1 MSTQPRRAGDAG
13 PSPPD
18 DDFSIDLP
26 DMPRLL
32 AGIDADDG
40 QPLTRLA
47 MRLLVL
53 TLARNADLRRARW
66 TEFNLQ
72 ASEWR
77 IPSGRDAGTV
87 RVLPLSRQALDTL
100 LEIRK
105 YRGGTPWVFPGQ
117 RDAGR
122 PIHEATLA
130 AAFARAGGA
139 QATTS
144 PGRLRAAARALLGR
158 AGWDVRSLDAPRAPA
173 GPASEQGA
181 SSDDECR
188 RMMQAWAD
196 QLDAWR
202 ASAARPASRPAADA
216 GAG

>member
-1 MSTQPRRAGDAG
+1 MSIPPRRTGDAG

-18 DDFSIDLP
+18 HESSIDLP

-77 IPSGRDAGTV
+77 IPSGRAV

-122 PIHEATLA
+122 PMHEATLA
-130 AAFARAGGA
+130 AAFARAGDA
-139 QATTS
+139 RAATS
-144 PGRLRAAARALLGR
+144 PGRLRAAARALLR
-158 AGWDVRSLDAPRAPA
+158 AAGWDVRSLDVPRASAVP
-173 GPASEQGA
+173 PSEQGA

-202 ASAARPASRPAADA
+202 ASAGRPASPHAADPDA
-216 GAG
+216 G